1 MLKLENGQ
9 SVSKYCHSN
18 KIPYDCIWGRI
29 TFKGMTPDE
38 AVEDYWNKK
47 DKPRFCKH
55 YYKGATLS
63 QYCKQHGLPY
73 QRIVDRMNLYKYTV
87 EEVVDWYEKNKN
99 RKQQR
104 FFYHGKPLKQACAE
118 LGLQY
123 VKIINA
129 YNRYNRYNVNK
140 KPCTIEQLVDYFLT
154 TKK

>member
-87 EEVVDWYEKNKN
+87 GEVVEMYEKGEN

-104 FFYHGKPLKQACAE
+104 FFYHDKPLKQACAE

-154 TKK
+154 NKK